1 MAEENFFNKVA
12 LFTDIHFGLKNDSRQ
27 HNINCENFIYWFIDE
42 AKKFGAETCIFLGDW
57 HNNRARI
64 NASTLLYSVSNVER
78 LSEAFDNFYFIAGNH
93 DLFYRDKR
101 EVNSMEFGRMLK
113 NVHIIS
119 EPLIEGNIA
128 LIPWLIEQEW
138 KKIKKIKCKYMFGH
152 FELPHFKMNA
162 MVEMPD
168 VGELQTTDLSGP
180 EYVFSGHFHKRQNQG
195 NVHYIGNTFPHNF
208 ADSWDDNRGMMC
220 LEWGGEP
227 IYKSWP
233 DAPKYRKMKLSEV
246 IESPEDFID
255 KNTYARIEIDL
266 ALNYED
272 ANYIKELLEEI
283 YSPEEITLVPGKE
296 DEDHSID
303 FGGDINFESVDSV
316 VLSHLQS
323 IESVNIHSELL
334 TDIYKSL

>member
-1 MAEENFFNKVA
+1 
-12 LFTDIHFGLKNDSRQ
+12 
-27 HNINCENFIYWFIDE
+27 
-42 AKKFGAETCIFLGDW
+42 
-57 HNNRARI
+57 
-64 NASTLLYSVSNVER
+64 
-78 LSEAFDNFYFIAGNH
+78 
-93 DLFYRDKR
+93 
-101 EVNSMEFGRMLK
+101 
-113 NVHIIS
+113 
-119 EPLIEGNIA
+119 
-128 LIPWLIEQEW
+128 
-138 KKIKKIKCKYMFGH
+138 
-152 FELPHFKMNA
+152 
-162 MVEMPD
+162 
-168 VGELQTTDLSGP
+168 
-180 EYVFSGHFHKRQNQG
+180 
-195 NVHYIGNTFPHNF
+195 
-208 ADSWDDNRGMMC
+208 
-220 LEWGGEP
+220 
-227 IYKSWP
+227 
-233 DAPKYRKMKLSEV
+233 MKLSEV

>member
-1 MAEENFFNKVA
+1 MAEENFFKKVVC
-12 LFTDIHFGLKNDSRQ
+12 FGDIHFGLKNDSRQ
-27 HNINCENFIYWFIDE
+27 HNINCEDFIYWFIDE

-64 NASTLLYSVSNVER
+64 NSSTLLYSVSNIER
-78 LSEAFDNFYFIAGNH
+78 LSEAFDNFYFITGNH

-101 EVNSMEFGRMLK
+101 EVNSMEFGRMLN
-113 NVHIIS
+113 NVYIIS

-128 LIPWLIEQEW
+128 LIPWLIGQEW

-168 VGELQTTDLSGP
+168 VGELQTSDLSSP
-180 EYVFSGHFHKRQNQG
+180 EYVFSGHFHKRQKKG
-195 NVHYIGNTFPHNF
+195 NIHYIGNTFPHNF
-208 ADSWDDNRGMMC
+208 ADSWDDSRGMMF
-220 LEWGGEP
+220 LEWEGEP

-233 DAPKYRKMKLSEV
+233 DAPKYRKMKLSEIV
-246 IESPEDFID
+246 ESPEEFID
-255 KNTYARIEIDL
+255 EYTHARVEIDL
-266 ALNYED
+266 VLNYED

-283 YSPEEITLVPGKE
+283 YRPREITLVPGKD

-303 FGGDINFESVDSV
+303 FGGEINFESVDSV